1 MRNIE
6 IIGFGTYL
14 PQNTITFNDQ
24 TRYRAIRG
32 GDETQLS
39 MAVASAKRAL
49 DSAHL
54 SIEDIDMIVSS
65 SAVGIQPIP
74 CNAALIHEQI
84 AKGTDIPAMDINTTC
99 TSFVTAFDTVSY
111 FIEAGRYKRVL
122 IVASDLSSA
131 GLNPNQKESYELFS
145 DAAASIIVEKSKNPE
160 TGILYSLQK
169 TWSEGAHS
177 TEIRG
182 GLTAMLPDL
191 YHEETKEDYMFDMKG
206 IQVLRLATQKLP
218 ILFKQFYT
226 ESNLTLD
233 DIQVVVPHQ
242 ASKALGMVMQKLHI
256 PQEKYVDYVSQ
267 YGNMVSAA
275 IPVALCTAI
284 ETGRIKKG
292 DVVLLCGTAAGL
304 TANLLVFRY

>member
-14 PQNTITFNDQ
+14 PQNTVTFDGQ
-24 TRYRAIRG
+24 TRYRVLSG
-32 GDETQLS
+32 SGETQLS
-39 MAVASAKRAL
+39 MSVAAANRALASANL
-49 DSAHL
+49 N
-54 SIEDIDMIVSS
+54 IEDIDLIVSS

-99 TSFVTAFDTVSY
+99 TSFVTALDTISY
-111 FIEAGRYKRVL
+111 LIDAGRYNRVL
-122 IVASDLSSA
+122 IISSDLASA

-145 DAAASIIVEKSKNPE
+145 DAAAAVVVEKSTNPD

-182 GLTAMLPDL
+182 GLTAMHARQYNEDS
-191 YHEETKEDYMFDMKG
+191 KEDYLFDMKG
-206 IQVLRLATQKLP
+206 VQVLRLAVKKLP
-218 ILFKQFYT
+218 ALFKQFYT

-242 ASKALGMVMQKLHI
+242 ASKALSMAMQKLGI
-256 PQEKYVDYVSQ
+256 PKEKYVDYVAQ

-275 IPVALCTAI
+275 IPVAFCTAI

-304 TANLLVFRY
+304 TGNALALRY